1 MPLLSGGTTRIKRG
15 QRIWGPIIPLDV
27 RFISSLPVKR
37 HPVCMAWVD
46 TKPAQMA
53 WAEG

>member
-1 MPLLSGGTTRIKRG
+1 MTAEG
-15 QRIWGPIIPLDV
+15 QEGPPEKQHVDIQNLDV